1 MTVTTVPTVP
11 AGPGVPAAPGTGST
25 PLLEVSGLRVE
36 FRTARGTV
44 TVLDGV
50 DYQLHRGRTLAVVG
64 ESGSGKSVTAR
75 AIMGILPRKAARIT
89 GGSIKLAGVD
99 VLRLPESQRRAVRGA
114 RIAMIFQDALS
125 ALNPVLPVGFQIVE
139 GCRRKEGLSRSAG
152 RRRAVELM
160 DQVGI
165 PAAAARVDAFP
176 HEFSGGM
183 RQRAMIAMALA
194 RDPEVLIADEPTTA
208 LDVTIQAQILR
219 LLADLQA
226 ERNMGLVMITHDM
239 GVVANTADEIAV
251 MYAGRVVERGS
262 AADIFATPAHP
273 YTRALLGSIPRPEL
287 RGLRLPA
294 IAGSPP
300 DPSAKPSGCPFR
312 SRCPQA
318 IAVCATDPPVVR
330 WMPGGDGDPTTGTA
344 GNAAGA
350 ADPGAVSAAGPVGAG
365 AARTTDGGDGAA
377 EVTVGG
383 DGVARP
389 AAERM
394 ASCHLL
400 TPPGDRS

>member
-183 RQRAMIAMALA
+183 RQRVMIAMALA

-287 RGLRLPA
+287 RGLRDRP
-294 IAGSPP
+294 
-300 DPSAKPSGCPFR
+300 
-312 SRCPQA
+312 
-318 IAVCATDPPVVR
+318 
-330 WMPGGDGDPTTGTA
+330 PGGALDA
-344 GNAAGA
+344 W
-350 ADPGAVSAAGPVGAG
+350 
-365 AARTTDGGDGAA
+365 R
-377 EVTVGG
+377 
-383 DGVARP
+383 
-389 AAERM
+389 
-394 ASCHLL
+394 
-400 TPPGDRS
+400 